1 MVDTGTG
8 ASPPWSRTQ
17 EMATSPIKFDRLA
30 QTSTSNGLIYCS
42 TKINQEK
49 NNIEDV
55 IVVNE
60 YVLIYRLFRK
70 VRNFKKDESF
80 NERFF
85 RCLLIEVFD
94 IFVRFFSNLSNTCS

>member
-17 EMATSPIKFDRLA
+17 EMATSPINFDRLV
-30 QTSTSNGLIYCS
+30 QTSTSDGFSYCS
-42 TKINQEK
+42 TKVNQEK

-55 IVVNE
+55 IVINE

-70 VRNFKKDESF
+70 VRNFKKIESF
-80 NERFF
+80 HDIFF
-85 RCLLIEVFD
+85 GRLLIEVFD
-94 IFVRFFSNLSNTCS
+94 IYRSFLF